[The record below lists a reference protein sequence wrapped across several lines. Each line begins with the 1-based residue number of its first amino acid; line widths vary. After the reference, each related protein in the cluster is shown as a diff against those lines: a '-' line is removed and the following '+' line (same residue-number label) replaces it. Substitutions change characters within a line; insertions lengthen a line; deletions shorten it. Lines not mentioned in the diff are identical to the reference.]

1 MSYGCYGWCELDYR
15 LQQRVMRAM
24 HKLIA
29 EEEDTD
35 IQDGI
40 VAAIVELEMWSN
52 DPERPLSI
60 VDEDEIVAQATDP
73 SDDPLN

>member
-1 MSYGCYGWCELDYR
+1 
-15 LQQRVMRAM
+15 M